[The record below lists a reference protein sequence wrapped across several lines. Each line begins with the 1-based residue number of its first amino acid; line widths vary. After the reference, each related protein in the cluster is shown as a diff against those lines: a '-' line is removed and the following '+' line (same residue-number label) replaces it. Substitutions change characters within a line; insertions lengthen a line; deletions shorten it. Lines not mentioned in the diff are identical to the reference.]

1 MIKKD
6 EVLEF
11 FRKVKDPSIAHYA
24 SSLSF
29 HTILSLIPI
38 LLISFSIF
46 TKMPSFKEYYE
57 KIQYF
62 IFNSLMP
69 AQQDV
74 VTPYINKFMENT
86 GSMGITGFIFVLYV
100 SMMFF
105 LDYEKIMSKIFNTK
119 KRTLWESVTTYW
131 TMLTMMPLGLGLSFY
146 LSSIINNF
154 LSSNEI
160 TSSINL
166 LPFLPYFII
175 WFLFFIMFMIS
186 ANKQLKKKS
195 TLLASFVTSL
205 TWYSSKA
212 LFIYYVAYNKT
223 YLSIYGSFS
232 ILMFFFLWVYFSW
245 LIYIYGAKLCSVL
258 DEKQRQCEERQE
270 KSNKPNTN
278 SK

>member
-57 KIQYF
+57 KIQHF

-258 DEKQRQCEERQE
+258 DEKQSQCEERQE
-270 KSNKPNTN
+270 KSNKPDTN
-278 SK
+278 SH

>member
-1 MIKKD
+1 
-6 EVLEF
+6 
-11 FRKVKDPSIAHYA
+11 
-24 SSLSF
+24 
-29 HTILSLIPI
+29 
-38 LLISFSIF
+38 
-46 TKMPSFKEYYE
+46 
-57 KIQYF
+57 
-62 IFNSLMP
+62 
-69 AQQDV
+69 
-74 VTPYINKFMENT
+74 
-86 GSMGITGFIFVLYV
+86 
-100 SMMFF
+100 
-105 LDYEKIMSKIFNTK
+105 
-119 KRTLWESVTTYW
+119 
-131 TMLTMMPLGLGLSFY
+131 
-146 LSSIINNF
+146 
-154 LSSNEI
+154 
-160 TSSINL
+160 
-166 LPFLPYFII
+166 
-175 WFLFFIMFMIS
+175 MIS

>member
-1 MIKKD
+1 MITKD

-11 FRKVKDPSIAHYA
+11 LRKVKDPSIAHYS

-57 KIQYF
+57 KIQNF

-74 VTPYINKFMENT
+74 VTPYLNKFMENT
-86 GSMGITGFIFVLYV
+86 GSMGITGFVFVLYV

-186 ANKQLKKKS
+186 ANKPLKKKS

-205 TWYSSKA
+205 TWYSSKS
-212 LFIYYVAYNKT
+212 LFVYYVAYNKT

-258 DEKQRQCEERQE
+258 DEKQRESEERQE
-270 KSNKPNTN
+270 KSEQPKPDSN
-278 SK
+278 

>member
-1 MIKKD
+1 MPTKD

-11 FRKVKDPSIAHYA
+11 LKKVKDPSIAHYS

-57 KIQYF
+57 KIQHF

-74 VTPYINKFMENT
+74 VTPYLNKFMENT

-119 KRTLWESVTTYW
+119 KE
-131 TMLTMMPLGLGLSFY
+131 
-146 LSSIINNF
+146 
-154 LSSNEI
+154 
-160 TSSINL
+160 
-166 LPFLPYFII
+166 
-175 WFLFFIMFMIS
+175 LFG
-186 ANKQLKKKS
+186 N
-195 TLLASFVTSL
+195 
-205 TWYSSKA
+205 
-212 LFIYYVAYNKT
+212 
-223 YLSIYGSFS
+223 
-232 ILMFFFLWVYFSW
+232 
-245 LIYIYGAKLCSVL
+245 
-258 DEKQRQCEERQE
+258 R
-270 KSNKPNTN
+270 
-278 SK
+278 